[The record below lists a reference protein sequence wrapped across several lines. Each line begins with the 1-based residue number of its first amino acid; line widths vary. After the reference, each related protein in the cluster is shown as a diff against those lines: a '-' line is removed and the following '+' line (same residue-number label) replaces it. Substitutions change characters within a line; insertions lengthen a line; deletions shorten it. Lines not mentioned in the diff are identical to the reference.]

1 MPKLLLKNPTD
12 SIHVVVV
19 EKTEGSALFVIK
31 LLINVITSYFKCW
44 NTSCSE
50 YEDGDLP
57 RTDFSAEAP
66 HWDPSYQY
74 YAQHKEETIYFSG
87 ANANDETTKKIPS
100 MVINQVS
107 LGTGAIDVSSDDKFG
122 LTLERNINVSNK
134 FDTSVS
140 GKINTMHRIMWVG
153 TSFSK
158 NPPATNHEMVQER
171 RGVQPSIAKNMVA
184 CTT

>member
-1 MPKLLLKNPTD
+1 
-12 SIHVVVV
+12 
-19 EKTEGSALFVIK
+19 
-31 LLINVITSYFKCW
+31 
-44 NTSCSE
+44 
-50 YEDGDLP
+50 
-57 RTDFSAEAP
+57 
-66 HWDPSYQY
+66 
-74 YAQHKEETIYFSG
+74 
-87 ANANDETTKKIPS
+87 
-100 MVINQVS
+100 MVINQES

-171 RGVQPSIAKNMVA
+171 RGVHPSIAKNMVA
-184 CTT
+184 HTT